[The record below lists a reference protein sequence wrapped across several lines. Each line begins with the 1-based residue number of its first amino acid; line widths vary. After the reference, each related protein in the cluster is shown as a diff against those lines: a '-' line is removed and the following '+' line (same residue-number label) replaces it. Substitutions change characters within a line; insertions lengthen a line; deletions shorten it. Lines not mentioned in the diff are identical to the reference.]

1 MPLWDKLKGELVDI
15 IEWLDDSS
23 NTMVWRFPRYENE
36 IKYGAKLVVRQAQNA
51 VFVNKG
57 QVADVFSPGMHELKT
72 DNMPILTTLMGW
84 KYGFSSPFK
93 AEVYFVSTRNFTDLK
108 WGTKNPIILRDNEF
122 GPVRLRAFGSFV
134 VRVKDAK
141 KLIEQVAGTEGLFTT
156 EEITEQ
162 LKNLILTRFADLLGE
177 SKIPVLDLAAN
188 YNELS
193 EFVQEKIAPEF
204 LEYGIELTKFLTENI
219 SLPEAVEQALDKRS
233 SMGVIGDLNKF
244 SQFQTATAMEQAAQN
259 PGGGASAGIG
269 MGMGFGMAN
278 QMAHNYMQQQ
288 PGQGQGQGQTG
299 GPPPLPGGPAQFYVG
314 EGGQQKGPFDMNT
327 LTNMIQ
333 NKTLSKDTLVWKQG
347 MPAWAAAG
355 QVQELQQIFGAA
367 PPPLP
372 PQS

>member
-15 IEWLDDSS
+15 VEWLDDSS

-57 QVADVFSPGMHELKT
+57 QVADVFTPGMHELKT
-72 DNMPILTTLMGW
+72 DNLPILTTLMGW

-93 AEVYFVSTRNFTDLK
+93 AEVYFISTRNFTDLK

-134 VRVKDAK
+134 VRVKDPK

-193 EFVQEKIAPEF
+193 GFVQEKIGPEF

-219 SLPEAVEQALDKRS
+219 SLPEAVEKALDKRS
-233 SMGVIGDLNKF
+233 SMGVIGNLNKF
-244 SQFQTATAMEQAAQN
+244 SQFQTANAMEQAAQN

-278 QMAHNYMQQQ
+278 QMAQTYMQPQQ
-288 PGQGQGQGQTG
+288 QAQAG
-299 GPPPLPGGPAQFYVG
+299 GPPPLPGGQAQFYIG
-314 EGGQQKGPFDMNT
+314 EGGQQKGPFDLNT
-327 LTNMIQ
+327 LTNMVQ
-333 NKTLSKDTLVWKQG
+333 NQAVSKDTLVWKQG

-372 PQS
+372 PQG